1 MLLAWSECL
10 IGFVGLLAGGELL
23 VRGASNLAAA
33 ARISPLVIGL
43 TVVAFGTSAPE
54 LAVTVQAAWLGAPSL
69 AVGNVVGSNIANVL
83 LILGLAAL
91 AAPLLVQ
98 SRIVRIDVPLV
109 VVASLGVWLLA
120 LDGGIARRDGA
131 LMFALLVVYIIW
143 SIRAGRR
150 ESTEVQAEFALAERS
165 AGAVPV
171 QHQIGRQL
179 GLLVLGLVV
188 LVGAAHILVVGAA
201 SIARH
206 LGVSELVI
214 GLTVVAVGTS
224 LPELVASVVAS
235 LRGERDIAVGNIVGS
250 NLFNLLGVL
259 GVGAMLAPEQ
269 LRISAHVLWLDLPI
283 MVATAVV
290 CLPIFFTG
298 YRISR
303 LEGALFF
310 GYFIA
315 YMSWLVMDAT
325 DDPNLR
331 SFEWAMLG
339 FVIPLTL
346 MAIGFSLVQT
356 LQLRR
361 ARR

>member
-1 MLLAWSECL
+1 MLVAWLECL
-10 IGFVGLLAGGELL
+10 VGFVGLLAGGELL

-54 LAVTVQAAWLGAPSL
+54 LAVTVQAAWLGSPSL

-98 SRIVRIDVPLV
+98 SRIVRIDVPIV
-109 VVASLGVWLLA
+109 VAASLGLWLLA
-120 LDGGIARRDGA
+120 MDGGLTRLDGAV
-131 LMFALLVVYIIW
+131 MFALLVVYIVW
-143 SIRAGRR
+143 SIVEGRR
-150 ESTEVQAEFALAERS
+150 ESPAVQAEFALADLSRGRGS
-165 AGAVPV
+165 AEVWP
-171 QHQIGRQL
+171 QL
-179 GLLVLGLVV
+179 GLVVLGLVV
-188 LVGAAHILVVGAA
+188 LVGAAHVLVLGAA

-206 LGVSELVI
+206 FGVSELVI
-214 GLTVVAVGTS
+214 GLTVLAVGTS

-250 NLFNLLGVL
+250 NLFNILGVL

-269 LRISAHVLWLDLPI
+269 LHISAHVLWLDLPI
-283 MVATAVV
+283 MLATAVV
-290 CLPIFFTG
+290 CLPIFFSG

-303 LEGALFF
+303 LEGGMFF
-310 GYFIA
+310 AYFIA
-315 YMSWLVMDAT
+315 YVSWLVMDAT

-331 SFEWAMLG
+331 SFELAMLG

-346 MAIGFSLVQT
+346 IAIGFSLVQT
-356 LQLRR
+356 LQMRR